1 MINIV
6 DNKTYIIIRM
16 AYIIGLNTNVLPRG
30 YDPILNYYNEK
41 REEGSEE
48 LQLLNR
54 AEGGFMIEIPENKNE
69 EDSNNR
75 IRQLRWSNFCL
86 VSDIYIGF
94 NDKQLDLLYEA
105 LVDYLG
111 EDMVYKT
118 EKKIN
123 NNSINRTTQVKI
135 LNGKHYVRAMY

>member
-48 LQLLNR
+48 LQVLDR
-54 AEGGFMIEIPENKNE
+54 AEGGFMIAIPENKNE
-69 EDSNNR
+69 EDRNNR
-75 IRQLRWSNFCL
+75 MHQLRWSNLCL

-94 NDKQLDLLYEA
+94 NNKQLDLLYEA

-111 EDMVYKT
+111 ENMVYKT
-118 EKKIN
+118 DKNIN